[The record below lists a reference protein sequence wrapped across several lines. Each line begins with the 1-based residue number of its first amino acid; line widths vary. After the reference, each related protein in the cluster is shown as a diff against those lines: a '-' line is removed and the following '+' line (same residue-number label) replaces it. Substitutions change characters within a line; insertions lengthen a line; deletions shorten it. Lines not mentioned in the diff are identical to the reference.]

1 MKDMPVAQTSKIEKH
16 PEYIS
21 IAHELMDVD
30 EKKRSLADI
39 YRKYSKKPND
49 FSEQALGRFYNKK
62 WPRFKAELR
71 LTASMTELQEFREM
85 SRQAWRETLV
95 TVALFRV
102 DVAKGGK
109 KELVQMHVEMREL
122 MTSVGVALGVVK
134 KDDAATDAEE
144 QRQRGVITAGAPQI
158 NQLIVMPQPP
168 ADAPVPS
175 MNRPPR
181 NITAETQML
190 KIPKPVDQD

>member
-1 MKDMPVAQTSKIEKH
+1 MNNVPVAQTSKIEKH

-21 IAHELMDVD
+21 LAHELMDVD
-30 EKKRSLADI
+30 EKKRSLADVW
-39 YRKYSKKPND
+39 RKYSKKPND

-95 TVALFRV
+95 TLALFRV
-102 DVAKGGK
+102 DLNKGGK

-134 KDDAATDAEE
+134 KDDDNTDAEE
-144 QRQRGVITAGAPQI
+144 QRQRGVLGEGKQI
-158 NQLIVMPQPP
+158 NQIIVMPQPA
-168 ADAPVPS
+168 ADAPVPR
-175 MNRPPR
+175 MNRPPK

-190 KIPKPVDQD
+190 KITKPVAQD

>member
-1 MKDMPVAQTSKIEKH
+1 MNDMPVAQTSKIEKH

-21 IAHELMDVD
+21 LAHELMDVD
-30 EKKRSLADI
+30 EKKRSLADVW
-39 YRKYSKKPND
+39 RKYSHKPND

-71 LTASMTELQEFREM
+71 LTATMTELQEFREM

-95 TVALFRV
+95 TLALFRV
-102 DVAKGGK
+102 DLDKGGK
-109 KELVQMHVEMREL
+109 PELVKMHVEMREL

-134 KDDAATDAEE
+134 KDDDATDAEE
-144 QRQRGVITAGAPQI
+144 QRQRGVLGEGKQI
-158 NQLIVMPQPP
+158 NQIIVMPQPA
-168 ADAPVPS
+168 ADAPVPI
-175 MNRPPR
+175 MNRPPK

-190 KIPKPVDQD
+190 RITKPVDQD